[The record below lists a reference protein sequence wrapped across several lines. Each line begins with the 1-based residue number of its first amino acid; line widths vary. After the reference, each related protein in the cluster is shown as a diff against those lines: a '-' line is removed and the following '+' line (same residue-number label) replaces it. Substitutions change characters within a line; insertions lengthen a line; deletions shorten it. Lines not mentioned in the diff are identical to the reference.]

1 MSDKI
6 CPRCKEKN
14 SHNAMMCWA
23 CNTELVPLS
32 SVWKAAARLGIEPYA
47 RVLHARARVLRESRQ
62 ARERDPIA
70 RIFDTI
76 LMYGA
81 KDGASEICIEPQEK
95 GITVFY
101 RINGELHDQVKM
113 PAYILLPLVSHIKNV
128 GKMEILDAEHPT
140 EQQGSVHFALDDHSY
155 NWSVSTQAT
164 AFGEKV
170 VLSVRS

>member
-6 CPRCKEKN
+6 CPCCKEKN
-14 SHNAMMCWA
+14 SHNTVMCWA
-23 CNTELVPLS
+23 CDTELVPLS
-32 SVWKAAARLGIEPYA
+32 NVWKAATRLGIEPYA
-47 RVLHARARVLRESRQ
+47 RVLHARVLRESRQ

-81 KDGASEICIEPQEK
+81 KDGASEIRIEPQEE

-101 RINGELHDQVKM
+101 RINGEIRDQVRM
-113 PAYILLPLVSHIKNV
+113 PAYVLSPLVSHIKNV
-128 GKMEILDAEHPT
+128 GKMETPDG
-140 EQQGSVHFALDDHSY
+140 EQGAQHRCIDFALDDRSY
-155 NWSVSTQAT
+155 HWDVSTQAT

-170 VLSVRS
+170 VLSAQA